1 MRLLGSFI
9 GALLVALLLFGLML
23 ALIMPPNDP
32 PSEPSELLRVG
43 VARSVQESSSEPA
56 APLQPPER
64 PTPPE

>member
-32 PSEPSELLRVG
+32 PPEPSELLRVG
-43 VARSVQESSSEPA
+43 VARSVQDGSQKLGFWTRS
-56 APLQPPER
+56 
-64 PTPPE
+64 